1 MKNNLVVTLFSLIIS
16 TMNIALIISSQVIVE
31 LLEVS
36 VLVWL
41 QVLLAVSIISVCGD
55 ATVHVDM
62 LN

>member
-1 MKNNLVVTLFSLIIS
+1 
-16 TMNIALIISSQVIVE
+16 MNIALIISSQVIVE